1 MRSAV
6 FGFFVLAST
15 FFCAL
20 PVLSQDYPTKPIRV
34 VVPFPP
40 GGGMADRMARL
51 VSDKLRDKFG
61 QALVVENRAGANANI
76 GAEFVA
82 KAPGDGYTLL
92 FSGEGPIVIN
102 KFLYPK
108 LPYDPDQFVPVSAVI
123 SQSLIL
129 VTHPKVPINNL
140 QQLLAYAKANPNK
153 LNLAT
158 NGSGSNMH
166 LTLEMLQLETGVKIA
181 HVAYKGVPPALTD
194 LLGGQVEMM
203 FVGLGTVQ
211 QQVKA
216 GKLRIIATAS
226 EKRMAAIPDIAPIAE
241 TLPGFA
247 ATTWFGL
254 VAPAKTPPAIAERL
268 SSAVRD
274 ALKQPDVVTLIND
287 LSVEAIGSTPDEMA
301 AMVKRER
308 ERWGKVIRTIGVTLD

>member
-1 MRSAV
+1 MRGISIGMCALTAAWCAAP
-6 FGFFVLAST
+6 VLA
-15 FFCAL
+15 
-20 PVLSQDYPTKPIRV
+20 QEYPSKPIRV

-51 VSDKLRDKFG
+51 VSDKLRDKLG
-61 QALVVENRAGANANI
+61 QSLIVENRAGANANI

-82 KAPGDGYTLL
+82 KSPGDGYTLL
-92 FSGEGPIVIN
+92 FSGEGPMVIN

-108 LPYDPDQFVPVSAVI
+108 LAYDPDQFVPVSAVI

-129 VTHPKVPINNL
+129 VSNPKVPVNNL
-140 QQLLAYAKANPNK
+140 QQLLAYAKANPGK

-166 LTLEMLQLETGVKIA
+166 LTLEMLQLETGTKIA

-194 LLGGQVEMM
+194 LLGGQVELM

-211 QQVKA
+211 QLVKA
-216 GKLRIIATAS
+216 GKVRIIAAAS
-226 EKRMAAIPDIAPIAE
+226 EKRMVAIPDVAPIAE

-247 ATTWFGL
+247 ATSWFGV
-254 VAPAKTPPAIAERL
+254 VAPAKTPLPIAERV
-268 SSAVRD
+268 SAAIRD
-274 ALKQPDVVTLIND
+274 AMKQADVIALMGD
-287 LSVEAIGSTPDEMA
+287 LSVEGIGSTPEEMA
-301 AMVKRER
+301 SMIKRER